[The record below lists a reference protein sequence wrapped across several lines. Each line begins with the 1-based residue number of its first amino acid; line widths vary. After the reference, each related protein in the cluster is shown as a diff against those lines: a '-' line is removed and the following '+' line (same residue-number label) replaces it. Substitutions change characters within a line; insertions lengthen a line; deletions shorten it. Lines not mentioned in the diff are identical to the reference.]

1 VAAISPS
8 ISSLSLVISFLH
20 RMQEAD
26 DIWFLLQV
34 LYVLPRTSAG
44 FHRRDKNMG
53 WRATMCYAR
62 VSLSH
67 RGQCAPDQRR
77 GRSVPHG
84 VKRTQVALRSPS
96 DVHRC
101 RQDSPPLALFP
112 SVIASP
118 SARKPRKRDNYAL
131 GASRQMSG
139 RRKIS
144 RWRRQA
150 GADRPVCEPFSSW
163 SQTGQERQMRRN
175 AEGVRPVALLKA
187 VAKC

>member
-1 VAAISPS
+1 LVSLAGPLRTAAYE
-8 ISSLSLVISFLH
+8 
-20 RMQEAD
+20 RG
-26 DIWFLLQV
+26 
-34 LYVLPRTSAG
+34 LPQKG
-44 FHRRDKNMG
+44 QNMR
-53 WRATMCYAR
+53 WRATMCCAR
-62 VSLSH
+62 ISLSH
-67 RGQCAPDQRR
+67 RGERRSGSKTREVRPSRCEADTSCTSIAKRCASVQTGLAAP
-77 GRSVPHG
+77 RSVSQ
-84 VKRTQVALRSPS
+84 R
-96 DVHRC
+96 
-101 RQDSPPLALFP
+101 DSLA
-112 SVIASP
+112 